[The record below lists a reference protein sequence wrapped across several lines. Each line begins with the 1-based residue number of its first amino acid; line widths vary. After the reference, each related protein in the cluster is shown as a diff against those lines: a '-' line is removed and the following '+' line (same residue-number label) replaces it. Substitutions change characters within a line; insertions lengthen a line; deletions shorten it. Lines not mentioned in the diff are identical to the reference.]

1 MKQWQMVED
10 EVVIGRWTETTDLV
24 NELSQRFNCS
34 VQQWAE
40 RCRKWNKPYTDIR
53 CVDI

>member
-34 VQQWAE
+34 VSY
-40 RCRKWNKPYTDIR
+40 NKLSKKI
-53 CVDI
+53 